1 MLSVHLANIKSS
13 GVYRFVFDK
22 SEVPGQPPQTM
33 RLVVGYSE
41 RGPFNTVTYVK
52 NEGEFKEIYGNIS
65 KKLEKYGCFFHRLA
79 LQCLAKG
86 PILCLNLKKFQPKD
100 ETHTSPNAEGGYEAV
115 SIASFD
121 PFGEDD
127 VVIRDTE
134 VARIFNTSRLWTLD
148 PEVLPEAYWKGAT
161 SVAAQSDSKFITIAA
176 TDTLKNSNTVI
187 IRPSTVKGYD
197 ITLRDW
203 YNSYNEGVYPDYA
216 EDYLD
221 TLVSDY
227 MVDVYI
233 FRGQFTKEIAS
244 SETFSNYF
252 SIKTINKGTKEVP
265 NYVTKVFVKDF
276 VTDAFDEKR
285 DALELLSRV
294 EGSGFITRYTGS
306 LIPYFK
312 NTDGSWMSIDLL
324 VNGGTAIHNVMM
336 FLDESYLEKSGKD
349 LKTINLG
356 GYFDE
361 VDTGSFKDSL
371 GVIGNKYYG
380 TDELAA
386 YMFNIWNCNN
396 SGEWSLS
403 KFSGNNFTY
412 GDVAVDIYAGIK
424 GPDTETSSTGLFTYS
439 ESNASI
445 CAAKSININV
455 GDRFFSKNGLATCI
469 RVEPA
474 KKGNIDCNRF
484 FFTSLPTIFNKGEN
498 NLVPGITGAFIVRYN
513 SKLTAHATLMGSMIE
528 KVDPTK
534 ADDEATYKLA
544 EYDNASH
551 GVDLYLKGYTYLNP
565 KPTGSSAREKCN
577 WINNQLDVLKNKGLR
592 EALTNSTDTDYR
604 YIVDTFEAFIETGL
618 RDKLSSLARDKQNAF
633 VISNFPAIKT
643 FAKSD
648 AFTDAY
654 GVFNTKYIAAGYN
667 KAKNAVDMIS
677 LPTESNGA
685 AYIAFF
691 TPLKFN
697 DAGLKINVPSAA
709 LVSNNFMDKYTS
721 RQPYYIVAGPSYGR
735 MVHADLIGPDYNF
748 TREDLDNLE
757 PMGVNC
763 MVLKPQRGTFINSN
777 QTAKQIPVTGLSKIN
792 IVELVIYLQDAI
804 ADMLQGHQWELNT
817 ATLRGN
823 IKAKAD
829 AICEAV
835 KANGGLY
842 AYDNQ
847 CDKSNNSDE
856 IIDNEMIVLSTGIE
870 PSKGAGKMVH
880 ELTIYRKGG
889 MSSVIK

>member
-100 ETHTSPNAEGGYEAV
+100 ETHTSPNAANGYEAV
-115 SIASFD
+115 NIVSFD
-121 PFGEDD
+121 PSGENK
-127 VVIRDTE
+127 VKIENTE

-148 PEVLPEAYWKGAT
+148 PEVLPEAYLKSGT
-161 SVAAQSDSKFITIAA
+161 TESTSKFITIAA
-176 TDTLKNSNTVI
+176 TDTLKNSDTVI

-203 YNSYNEGVYPDYA
+203 YNNYNEGVYPDYA
-216 EDYLD
+216 ENYLD

-244 SETFSNYF
+244 SETFCNYF
-252 SIKTINKGTKEVP
+252 EFDNTG
-265 NYVTKVFVKDF
+265 KVYVKDF

-294 EGSGFITRYTGS
+294 DGSGFITRYTGS

-336 FLDESYLEKSGKD
+336 FLDESYLEEQEDGLKS
-349 LKTINLG
+349 INLG

-361 VDTGSFKDSL
+361 AASFDTL
-371 GVIGNKYYG
+371 GVIANKYYG
-380 TDELAA
+380 TDEHAA
-386 YMFNIWNCNN
+386 YMFNIWNCN
-396 SGEWSLS
+396 STTGEWSLS
-403 KFSGNNFTY
+403 NLSGNNFTY

-424 GPDTETSSTGLFTYS
+424 GSDTEGSSTGLFTYS
-439 ESNASI
+439 EGDVSV

-455 GDRFFSKNGLATCI
+455 GDRFFSKNGLATCV

-474 KKGNIDCNRF
+474 GKIKNIDCNRF
-484 FFTSLPTIFNKGEN
+484 FFTSIPTIFNEKGDN
-498 NLVPGITGAFIVRYN
+498 PVPGIEGAFIVRYN
-513 SKLTAHATLMGSMIE
+513 SKLTAHATTKGSMIE
-528 KVDPTK
+528 EDTSVTRAEEGK
-534 ADDEATYKLA
+534 TYKLA

-565 KPTGSSAREKCN
+565 KPAGSSAREKCN

-618 RDKLSSLARDKQNAF
+618 RDKLASLARDKQNAF
-633 VISNFPAIKT
+633 VISNFPSIKT

-677 LPTESNGA
+677 LPTEANGA

-735 MVHADLIGPDYNF
+735 MTHADLIGPDYNF
-748 TREDLDNLE
+748 TREDLDYLE

-777 QTAKQIPVTGLSKIN
+777 QTAKQVPVTGLSKIN

-842 AYDNQ
+842 SYDNK
-847 CDKSNNSDE
+847 CNGDNNTDE
-856 IIDNEMIVLSTGIE
+856 VIDNEMIILSTGIE

>member
-22 SEVPGQPPQTM
+22 SEVPGQPLQTI

-86 PILCLNLKKFQPKD
+86 PILCLNLKKFTPMPP
-100 ETHTSPNAEGGYEAV
+100 ENAVKNFNFEAV
-115 SIASFD
+115 GITSFD
-121 PFGEDD
+121 PFGSKGDLVD
-127 VVIRDTE
+127 IRDTE
-134 VARIFNTSRLWTLD
+134 VARIFNTTRLWTLD
-148 PEVLPEAYWKGAT
+148 PEVLPDAYKK
-161 SVAAQSDSKFITIAA
+161 SVGGSASPASKFISIAT
-176 TDTLKNSNTVI
+176 TDTLKNSSTVFV
-187 IRPSTVKGYD
+187 RPSTIRGYD
-197 ITLRDW
+197 VTLRDW
-203 YNSYNEGVYPDYA
+203 YNNYNGGAYPDYA

-233 FRGQFTKEIAS
+233 FRGKFTKEIAS
-244 SETFSNYF
+244 SETLNNYF
-252 SIKTINKGTKEVP
+252 KFGTDGSV
-265 NYVTKVFVKDF
+265 YVRDYVE
-276 VTDAFDEKR
+276 DAFGEKR

-324 VNGGTAIHNVMM
+324 VNGGTSSHNIMM
-336 FLDESYLEKSGKD
+336 YLDEDYLESDNHD

-356 GYFDE
+356 GYFQE
-361 VDTGSFKDSL
+361 NFSTL
-371 GVIGNKYYG
+371 GVIADTCYG
-380 TDELAA
+380 TDNYAA
-386 YMFNIWNCNN
+386 YMFNIWNHDDQGKWSLDDN
-396 SGEWSLS
+396 SGNS
-403 KFSGNNFTY
+403 FTY
-412 GDVAVDIYAGIK
+412 GDVAVDVYSNITVPSDDEK
-424 GPDTETSSTGLFTYS
+424 SSTGLFTWS
-439 ESNASI
+439 KGDVSI

-455 GDRFFSKNGLATCI
+455 GDRFFADAEDKTSPSYSPSGLATCI
-469 RVEPA
+469 RVEPV
-474 KKGNIDCNRF
+474 GEVEGIDCNRY
-484 FFTSLPTIFNKGEN
+484 FFTVCPKVFS
-498 NLVPGITGAFIVRYN
+498 GIAGVTGSCVIRYN
-513 SKLTAHATLMGSMIE
+513 CKLSAHATNDSSLINSGV
-528 KVDPTK
+528 K
-534 ADDEATYKLA
+534 EATDAEGKKTTETTYSLA
-544 EYDNASH
+544 TYDNMSH
-551 GVDLYLKGYTYLNP
+551 SADLYLEGYTYLNP
-565 KPTGSSAREKCN
+565 KPLSSSFRDKN
-577 WINNQLDVLKNKGLR
+577 KWINDQLDVLKNKGLR
-592 EALTNSTDTDYR
+592 EALTNGTDTDYR
-604 YIVDTFEAFIETGL
+604 YIVDTFEAFPETGL
-618 RDKLSSLARDKQNAF
+618 RNKFAALARDKKNAI
-633 VISNFPAIKT
+633 VLSNFPAMKS

-648 AFTDAY
+648 AFTDAD
-654 GVFNTKYIAAGYN
+654 GVFNTKYIASAYN
-667 KAKNAVDMIS
+667 KSKNAVDMIT
-677 LPTESNGA
+677 LPTEVDGA
-685 AYIAFF
+685 PYIAFF

-735 MVHADLIGPDYNF
+735 MTHADLIGPDYNF
-748 TREDLDNLE
+748 TREDLDYLE

-763 MVLKPQRGTFINSN
+763 MVYKPQRGTFINSN
-777 QTAKQIPVTGLSKIN
+777 QTAKQVPVTGLSKIN
-792 IVELVIYLQDAI
+792 IVELVIYIQDTI
-804 ADMLQGHQWELNT
+804 ANMLDGHQWELNT
-817 ATLRGN
+817 ATLRSN

-842 AYDNQ
+842 AYDNV
-847 CDKSNNSDE
+847 CDETNNTDE
-856 IIDNEMIVLSTGIE
+856 VIDGEMIVLSTGIE

-880 ELTIYRKGG
+880 ELTLYRKGG

>member
-86 PILCLNLKKFQPKD
+86 PILCLNLKKFTPKD
-100 ETHTSPNAEGGYEAV
+100 LEKESPTPNVDYEAV
-115 SIASFD
+115 NITSFD
-121 PFGEDD
+121 PSGSDN

-148 PEVLPEAYWKGAT
+148 PEVLPEAYRT
-161 SVAAQSDSKFITIAA
+161 SAANKDSKFITIAA
-176 TDTLKNSNTVI
+176 TDTLKNSDTVI

-203 YNSYNEGVYPDYA
+203 YNNYNEGVYPDYA
-216 EDYLD
+216 EKYLD

-233 FRGQFTKEIAS
+233 FRGKFTKEIAS
-244 SETFSNYF
+244 SETFNNYF
-252 SIKTINKGTKEVP
+252 EFDTEG
-265 NYVTKVFVKDF
+265 KVYVKDF
-276 VTDAFDEKR
+276 VVDAFDEKR

-336 FLDESYLEKSGKD
+336 FLDESYLEEKEDGLKS
-349 LKTINLG
+349 INLG

-361 VDTGSFKDSL
+361 VKSLDTL
-371 GVIGNKYYG
+371 GVIANKSYG
-380 TDELAA
+380 TDNYAA
-386 YMFNIWNCNN
+386 YMFNIWNCNPTT
-396 SGEWSLS
+396 GEWSLNNL
-403 KFSGNNFTY
+403 SGNNFTY
-412 GDVAVDIYAGIK
+412 GDVAIDIYSGITK
-424 GPDTETSSTGLFTYS
+424 QTDSDTSSVGLFTYS
-439 ESNASI
+439 EGDVSV
-445 CAAKSININV
+445 CAAKTININV
-455 GDRFFSKNGLATCI
+455 GDRFFANDGLATCI

-474 KKGNIDCNRF
+474 GKVVNIDCNRF
-484 FFTSLPTIFNKGEN
+484 FFTKLPAIISNIPSVG
-498 NLVPGITGAFIVRYN
+498 PCIVRYN
-513 SKLTAHATLMGSMIE
+513 SKLTAHATTMSEMIE
-528 KVDPTK
+528 KVAPTR
-534 ADDEATYKLA
+534 EGGETTYRLA

-551 GVDLYLKGYTYLNP
+551 GVDLYLKGYTYL
-565 KPTGSSAREKCN
+565 KTRPTGSSAREKCK
-577 WINNQLDVLKNKGLR
+577 WINDQLDVLKNKGLR
-592 EALTNSTDTDYR
+592 EALTNGTDTEYR

-618 RDKLSSLARDKQNAF
+618 RDKLASLAKDKQNAF
-633 VISNFPAIKT
+633 VISNFPSIKT

-677 LPTESNGA
+677 LPTEANGA
-685 AYIAFF
+685 AYIAFY

-721 RQPYYIVAGPSYGR
+721 RQPYYVVAGPSYGR

-842 AYDNQ
+842 SYDNM
-847 CDKSNNSDE
+847 CNGDNNTDE
-856 IIDNEMIVLSTGIE
+856 VIDNEMIILSTGIE

>member
-100 ETHTSPNAEGGYEAV
+100 ETHVNPNAANNGYEAV
-115 SIASFD
+115 NIASFD

-134 VARIFNTSRLWTLD
+134 VSRIFNTSRLWTLD
-148 PEVLPEAYWKGAT
+148 PEVLPEAYWT
-161 SVAAQSDSKFITIAA
+161 STSNKDSGFITIAA
-176 TDTLKNSNTVI
+176 TDTLKNSDTVI

-252 SIKTINKGTKEVP
+252 SIKTVNTGTQETPK
-265 NYVTKVFVKDF
+265 YVTKVLVKDF

-336 FLDESYLEKSGKD
+336 FLDESYLEEKPGG
-349 LKTINLG
+349 LKNINLG

-361 VDTGSFKDSL
+361 AASFNTL
-371 GVIGNKYYG
+371 GVIANKYYG
-380 TDELAA
+380 TDEHAA
-386 YMFNIWNCNN
+386 YMFNIWNCNPTT
-396 SGEWSLS
+396 GDWSLS
-403 KFSGNNFTY
+403 NLSGNNFTY
-412 GDVAVDIYAGIK
+412 GDVAVDIYSGITK
-424 GPDTETSSTGLFTYS
+424 QSDTEVSSTGLFTYS
-439 ESNASI
+439 EGDVSV

-455 GDRFFSKNGLATCI
+455 GDRFFAKDGGLATCI

-474 KKGNIDCNRF
+474 GKVENIDCNRF
-484 FFTSLPTIFNKGEN
+484 FFTSLPAVIN
-498 NLVPGITGAFIVRYN
+498 NIPSAGSCIVRYN
-513 SKLTAHATLMGSMIE
+513 SKLTAHATLMREMIE
-528 KVDPTK
+528 PDTSTVGAEGGTT
-534 ADDEATYKLA
+534 TYKLA

-565 KPTGSSAREKCN
+565 KPAGSSAREKCK
-577 WINNQLDVLKNKGLR
+577 WINSQLDVLKNKGLR

-618 RDKLSSLARDKQNAF
+618 RDKLASLARDKQNAF

-667 KAKNAVDMIS
+667 KAKNVVDMIS
-677 LPTESNGA
+677 LPTEANGA

-721 RQPYYIVAGPSYGR
+721 RQPYYVVAGPSYGR

-748 TREDLDNLE
+748 TREDLDYLE

-777 QTAKQIPVTGLSKIN
+777 QTAKQVPVTGLSKIN

-842 AYDNQ
+842 SYDNQ
-847 CDKSNNSDE
+847 CNGDNNTDE
-856 IIDNEMIVLSTGIE
+856 VIDNEMIILSTGIE

>member
-100 ETHTSPNAEGGYEAV
+100 ETHVEPNKENGYEAV
-115 SIASFD
+115 NIVSFD
-121 PFGEDD
+121 PSGESK
-127 VVIRDTE
+127 VEIEDTE

-148 PEVLPEAYWKGAT
+148 PEVLPEAWT
-161 SVAAQSDSKFITIAA
+161 SAANKDSKFITIAA
-176 TDTLKNSNTVI
+176 TDTLKNSDTVI

-216 EDYLD
+216 EDSLD

-252 SIKTINKGTKEVP
+252 SIKTVDEGTEGAPK
-265 NYVTKVFVKDF
+265 YVTKVFVKDY
-276 VTDAFDEKR
+276 VTDAFGEKR

-294 EGSGFITRYTGS
+294 DGSGFITRYTGS

-336 FLDESYLEKSGKD
+336 FLDESYLEEKEGG
-349 LKTINLG
+349 LKNINLG

-361 VDTGSFKDSL
+361 ASSFDTL
-371 GVIGNKYYG
+371 GVIANKYYG

-386 YMFNIWNCNN
+386 YMFNIWNCNS

-403 KFSGNNFTY
+403 ELSGNNFTY
-412 GDVAVDIYAGIK
+412 GDVAVDIYAGIE
-424 GPDTETSSTGLFTYS
+424 GPDTEDSSTGLFTYS
-439 ESNASI
+439 ERDVSV

-474 KKGNIDCNRF
+474 GKVKNIDCNRF
-484 FFTSLPTIFNKGEN
+484 FFTALPTIFNKEED

-513 SKLTAHATLMGSMIE
+513 SKLTAHATLMNSMIE
-528 KVDPTK
+528 SATST
-534 ADDEATYKLA
+534 AGAEGRATTYKLA

-551 GVDLYLKGYTYLNP
+551 GVDLYLRGYTYLNP
-565 KPTGSSAREKCN
+565 KPAGSSAREKRN

-618 RDKLSSLARDKQNAF
+618 RDKLASLARDKKNAF
-633 VISNFPAIKT
+633 VISNFPSIKT

-654 GVFNTKYIAAGYN
+654 GVFNTKYIAAGCN

-677 LPTESNGA
+677 LPTEANGA

-721 RQPYYIVAGPSYGR
+721 RQPYYVVAGPSYGR

-817 ATLRGN
+817 ASLRGN

-842 AYDNQ
+842 SYDNQ
-847 CDKSNNSDE
+847 CNEDNNTDE
-856 IIDNEMIVLSTGIE
+856 VIDNEMIILSTSIE

>member
-100 ETHTSPNAEGGYEAV
+100 ETHVEPNKENGYEAV
-115 SIASFD
+115 NITSFD
-121 PFGEDD
+121 PFGSDN

-148 PEVLPEAYWKGAT
+148 PEVLPEAYWT
-161 SVAAQSDSKFITIAA
+161 SAANKDSKFITIAA
-176 TDTLKNSNTVI
+176 TDTLKNSDTVI

-203 YNSYNEGVYPDYA
+203 YNNYNEGVYPDYA
-216 EDYLD
+216 EKYLD

-244 SETFSNYF
+244 SETFNNYF
-252 SIKTINKGTKEVP
+252 EFDAEG
-265 NYVTKVFVKDF
+265 KVYVKDF
-276 VTDAFDEKR
+276 VVDAFDEKR

-336 FLDESYLEKSGKD
+336 FLDENYLEEKEDGLKS
-349 LKTINLG
+349 INLG

-361 VDTGSFKDSL
+361 VKSLDTL
-371 GVIGNKYYG
+371 GVIANKSYG
-380 TDELAA
+380 TDNYAA
-386 YMFNIWNCNN
+386 YMFNIWNCNPTT
-396 SGEWSLS
+396 GEWSLNNL
-403 KFSGNNFTY
+403 SGNNFTY
-412 GDVAVDIYAGIK
+412 GDVAIDIYSGITK
-424 GPDTETSSTGLFTYS
+424 QTDTEESSVGLFTYS
-439 ESNASI
+439 EKDVCV
-445 CAAKSININV
+445 CAAKTININV
-455 GDRFFSKNGLATCI
+455 GDRFFANDGLATCI

-474 KKGNIDCNRF
+474 GKVDNIDCNRF
-484 FFTSLPTIFNKGEN
+484 FFTKLPAIISNIPSVG
-498 NLVPGITGAFIVRYN
+498 PCIVRYN
-513 SKLTAHATLMGSMIE
+513 SKLTAHATLKNSMIE
-528 KVDPTK
+528 TVAPAREGGET
-534 ADDEATYKLA
+534 TYRLA

-551 GVDLYLKGYTYLNP
+551 GVDLYLKGYTYLKT
-565 KPTGSSAREKCN
+565 KPAGSSAREKCK
-577 WINNQLDVLKNKGLR
+577 WINDQLDVLKNKGLR
-592 EALTNSTDTDYR
+592 EALTNGTDTEYR

-618 RDKLSSLARDKQNAF
+618 RDKLASLAKDKQNAF
-633 VISNFPAIKT
+633 VISNFPSIKT

-677 LPTESNGA
+677 LPTEANGA
-685 AYIAFF
+685 AYIAFY

-697 DAGLKINVPSAA
+697 DAGLKITVPSAA

-721 RQPYYIVAGPSYGR
+721 RQPYYVVAGPSYGR

-842 AYDNQ
+842 SYDNM
-847 CDKSNNSDE
+847 CNEDNNTDE
-856 IIDNEMIVLSTGIE
+856 VIDNEMIILSTGIE
-870 PSKGAGKMVH
+870 PSKGAGRMVH

>member
-100 ETHTSPNAEGGYEAV
+100 ETHAEPNKENGYEAV
-115 SIASFD
+115 NITSFD
-121 PFGEDD
+121 PFGSDN

-148 PEVLPEAYWKGAT
+148 PEVLPEAYWASAT
-161 SVAAQSDSKFITIAA
+161 NKDSKFITIAA
-176 TDTLKNSNTVI
+176 TDTLKNSDTVI

-203 YNSYNEGVYPDYA
+203 YNNYNEGVYPDYA
-216 EDYLD
+216 EKYLD

-244 SETFSNYF
+244 SETFNNYF
-252 SIKTINKGTKEVP
+252 EFDAEG
-265 NYVTKVFVKDF
+265 KVYVKDF
-276 VTDAFDEKR
+276 VVDAFDEKR

-336 FLDESYLEKSGKD
+336 FLDESYLEEKEDG
-349 LKTINLG
+349 LKIINLG

-361 VDTGSFKDSL
+361 AGSLDSL
-371 GVIGNKYYG
+371 GVIANKSYG
-380 TDELAA
+380 TDNYAA
-386 YMFNIWNCNN
+386 YMFNIWNCNPTT
-396 SGEWSLS
+396 GEWSLDRL
-403 KFSGNNFTY
+403 SGNNFTY
-412 GDVAVDIYAGIK
+412 GDVAIDIYSGITK
-424 GPDTETSSTGLFTYS
+424 QTDTEESSVGLFTYS
-439 ESNASI
+439 EGDVSV
-445 CAAKSININV
+445 CAAKTININV
-455 GDRFFSKNGLATCI
+455 GDRFFAKDGLTTCI

-474 KKGNIDCNRF
+474 GKVDNIDCNRF
-484 FFTSLPTIFNKGEN
+484 FFTKLPAI
-498 NLVPGITGAFIVRYN
+498 ITNIPSVGSCIVRYN
-513 SKLTAHATLMGSMIE
+513 SKLTAHATLKGSMIE
-528 KVDPTK
+528 TVVPAEKSGET
-534 ADDEATYKLA
+534 TYRLA

-551 GVDLYLKGYTYLNP
+551 GVDLYLKGYTYLKT
-565 KPTGSSAREKCN
+565 KPTGSSAREKCK
-577 WINNQLDVLKNKGLR
+577 WINDQLDVLKNKGLR
-592 EALTNSTDTDYR
+592 EALTNGTDTEYR

-618 RDKLSSLARDKQNAF
+618 RDKLASLAKDKQNAF
-633 VISNFPAIKT
+633 VISNFPSIKT

-677 LPTESNGA
+677 LPTEANGA
-685 AYIAFF
+685 AYIAFY

-842 AYDNQ
+842 SYDNM
-847 CDKSNNSDE
+847 CNEDNNTDE
-856 IIDNEMIVLSTGIE
+856 VIDNEMIILSTGIE
-870 PSKGAGKMVH
+870 PSKGAGRMVH

>member
-52 NEGEFKEIYGNIS
+52 NEGMFKEIYGNIS

-86 PILCLNLKKFQPKD
+86 PILCLNLKKFTPKD
-100 ETHTSPNAEGGYEAV
+100 LTKDNPKPNEDYESV

-121 PFGEDD
+121 PFGSDD

-134 VARIFNTSRLWTLD
+134 VSRIFNTSRLWTLD
-148 PEVLPEAYWKGAT
+148 PEVLPEAYWTNTTNK
-161 SVAAQSDSKFITIAA
+161 DSKFITIAA

-244 SETFSNYF
+244 SETFNNYF
-252 SIKTINKGTKEVP
+252 SIKTVNTGTPEVP
-265 NYVTKVFVKDF
+265 NYVTKVLVKDF

-294 EGSGFITRYTGS
+294 DGSGFITRYTGS

-324 VNGGTAIHNVMM
+324 VNGGTTIHNTMM
-336 FLDESYLEKSGKD
+336 FLDESYLEEQEGGLKS
-349 LKTINLG
+349 INLG

-361 VDTGSFKDSL
+361 ADTKSFKDSL
-371 GVIGNKYYG
+371 GVIANKYYG
-380 TDELAA
+380 TDEHAA
-386 YMFNIWNCNN
+386 YMFNIWNCNP
-396 SGEWSLS
+396 STGEWSLN
-403 KFSGNNFTY
+403 KLSGNNFTY
-412 GDVAVDIYAGIK
+412 GDVAIDIYSGITK
-424 GPDTETSSTGLFTYS
+424 QPDTEETSVGLFTYS
-439 ESNASI
+439 EGDVSV

-455 GDRFFSKNGLATCI
+455 GDRFFAKVGGLATCI
-469 RVEPA
+469 RVEPVG
-474 KKGNIDCNRF
+474 KVDNIDCNRF
-484 FFTSLPTIFNKGEN
+484 FFTAIPAVFDIPLAGGSC
-498 NLVPGITGAFIVRYN
+498 IVRYN
-513 SKLTAHATLMGSMIE
+513 SKLTAHATLMSSMIE
-528 KVDPTK
+528 KDTSVTR
-534 ADDEATYKLA
+534 AEEEVAYKLA

-565 KPTGSSAREKCN
+565 KPTGSSAREKCK
-577 WINNQLDVLKNKGLR
+577 WINSQLDVLKNKGLR

-618 RDKLSSLARDKQNAF
+618 RDKLACLARDKQNAF
-633 VISNFPAIKT
+633 VISNFPSIKT
-643 FAKSD
+643 FAKND

-654 GVFNTKYIAAGYN
+654 GVFNTKYIAAGFN
-667 KAKNAVDMIS
+667 KAKNVVDMIS
-677 LPTESNGA
+677 LPTEANGA
-685 AYIAFF
+685 AFIAFF

-721 RQPYYIVAGPSYGR
+721 RQPYYVVAGPSYGR
-735 MVHADLIGPDYNF
+735 MTYADLIGPDYNF

-757 PMGVNC
+757 TMGVNC

-777 QTAKQIPVTGLSKIN
+777 QTAKQVPVTGLSKIN

-842 AYDNQ
+842 SYDNQ
-847 CDKSNNSDE
+847 CNEDNNSEE
-856 IIDNEMIVLSTGIE
+856 IINNEMIVLSTGIE

-889 MSSVIK
+889 MSSIIK